1 MIHIKRLTNT
11 AIIPTRNNPT
21 DAGLDVYADE
31 DWFVTGRHKSIIK
44 TGIAISIPD
53 GYVARIA
60 PRSSLAMN
68 NIDVL
73 AGVVDSS
80 YRGEV
85 KIILMNHADSD
96 YEIKQGDKIAQILI
110 QPVELWTPHEVK
122 FLDDTKRGEK
132 GFGSSGK

>member
-1 MIHIKRLTNT
+1 MIHVKRLTDT
-11 AIIPTRNNPT
+11 AILPTRNNPT

-31 DWFVTGRHKSIIK
+31 DWFVTGRHKAVIK
-44 TGIAISIPD
+44 TGLTMSIPD

-85 KIILMNHADSD
+85 KIILINHADSD
-96 YEIKQGDKIAQILI
+96 YEIKHGDKIAQILI
-110 QPVELWTPHEVK
+110 QPVELWMPVEVDE
-122 FLDDTKRGEK
+122 LDDTARGTK

>member
-1 MIHIKRLTNT
+1 MINVKRLTDT
-11 AIIPTRNNPT
+11 ATIPTRNNPT

-31 DWFVTGRHKSIIK
+31 DWFVTGRHKAVIK
-44 TGIAISIPD
+44 TGIAMSIPD

-85 KIILMNHADSD
+85 KIILINHADSD